1 LVDAVTVRVFVEALP
16 SFFVYVLASC
26 LSLVLGH
33 VTVARHRSFDV
44 VDDAPS
50 ALCSMRYVLG
60 FAAMLVLVIVG
71 CCLASFDFH
80 IEGLAGLVLGDK
92 AKRRYS
98 LMSLGEAIPSSSNEE
113 RGAISLEIVYFF
125 FGFAL
130 PLVQLVLLTVLWV
143 VPLSLKLQ
151 QRLYVACE
159 VSTSWAALDVFAVGV
174 VAALLEISKF
184 AQFMVGDRCDA
195 LNRFLGKHLDRA
207 LGGDDKCFDVST
219 ELTRGAWVLLPAA
232 FVSGVVG
239 VVLLR
244 KAKAKLDARVE
255 RARAKD
261 DSEASSSDSDSEGD
275 SLSL

>member
-1 LVDAVTVRVFVEALP
+1 MKFFP
-16 SFFVYVLASC
+16 SPSTSKVPVSPGLLETRC
-26 LSLVLGH
+26 PKIPP
-33 VTVARHRSFDV
+33 RDRS
-44 VDDAPS
+44 APT
-50 ALCSMRYVLG
+50 
-60 FAAMLVLVIVG
+60 
-71 CCLASFDFH
+71 
-80 IEGLAGLVLGDK
+80 LVLGDK

-98 LMSLGEAIPSSSNEE
+98 LISLGEAIPGSSNEE
-113 RGAISLEIVYFF
+113 SGAISLEVVYFF

-130 PLVQLVLLTVLWV
+130 PLVQLVLLAVLWV

-159 VSTSWAALDVFAVGV
+159 VSTAWAALDVFAVGV

-184 AQFMVGDRCDA
+184 AQFMVGHRCDA

-261 DSEASSSDSDSEGD
+261 DEASTASSDSEED

>member
-1 LVDAVTVRVFVEALP
+1 MGERRAV
-16 SFFVYVLASC
+16 
-26 LSLVLGH
+26 
-33 VTVARHRSFDV
+33 
-44 VDDAPS
+44 
-50 ALCSMRYVLG
+50 
-60 FAAMLVLVIVG
+60 
-71 CCLASFDFH
+71 
-80 IEGLAGLVLGDK
+80 
-92 AKRRYS
+92 
-98 LMSLGEAIPSSSNEE
+98 
-113 RGAISLEIVYFF
+113 SLEIVYFF

-130 PLVQLVLLTVLWV
+130 PLVQLVLLAVLWV
-143 VPLSLKLQ
+143 VPLSLKRQ

-159 VSTSWAALDVFAVGV
+159 VSTSWAALDVFAV

-184 AQFMVGDRCDA
+184 AQFMVGHRCDA

-244 KAKAKLDARVE
+244 RAKAKLDERVE

-261 DSEASSSDSDSEGD
+261 DEASSATSSDGED
-275 SLSL
+275 SLS